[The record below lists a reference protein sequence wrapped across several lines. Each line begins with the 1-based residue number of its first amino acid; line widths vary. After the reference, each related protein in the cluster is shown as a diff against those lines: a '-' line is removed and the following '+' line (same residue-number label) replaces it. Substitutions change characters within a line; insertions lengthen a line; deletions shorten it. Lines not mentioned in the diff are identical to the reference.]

1 MTIFIPFKFWVGL
14 NCLNKR
20 HRITVMTLQ
29 KTLIVFLKMFV
40 KAVFW
45 PILYESPCF
54 AFCEFLIQKFVVKRS
69 NNGGL
74 QPIIGLLAW
83 KLIFQAFYA
92 LLKADCKIK
101 QRKIFFFS
109 FIAHKFVRTFT
120 FVFLRT
126 FLFRRIVWK
135 ESAKSLT
142 NPSFVKVFTAT
153 FMATL

>member
-1 MTIFIPFKFWVGL
+1 LGWPKL
-14 NCLNKR
+14 SE
-20 HRITVMTLQ
+20 Q
-29 KTLIVFLKMFV
+29 KTQNNSDDTSEDANSSSKDVCQSSALANFV
-40 KAVFW
+40 W
-45 PILYESPCF
+45 EPMS
-54 AFCEFLIQKFVVKRS
+54 FCEFLIQKFVVKRS

-135 ESAKSLT
+135 ESAKSLI